1 MRLHYHWY
9 GSVSTCSSAPTV
21 AVALLVSPHAT
32 FASSISASALALPVL
47 ATFSSA
53 ASSSG
58 DELALVVSPHAT
70 VSPAIS
76 ASGISF
82 SGETFSSAISS
93 SAISFS
99 GDALLVSH
107 FDSFG
112 FFGAGLHDIQN
123 YTWRV

>member
-53 ASSSG
+53 APISG

-70 VSPAIS
+70 L
-76 ASGISF
+76 
-82 SGETFSSAISS
+82 SSAISFS
-93 SAISFS
+93 ISFS

>member
-9 GSVSTCSSAPTV
+9 GSVSTCSSATTV

-70 VSPAIS
+70 L
-76 ASGISF
+76 
-82 SGETFSSAISS
+82 S

>member
-53 ASSSG
+53 ASISG
-58 DELALVVSPHAT
+58 DELALVVSPHA
-70 VSPAIS
+70 
-76 ASGISF
+76 
-82 SGETFSSAISS
+82 TFSSAISS